1 MAGRGHR
8 RLTYGSSRR
17 KDGVQAFWSSC
28 QSDDESEKRRTN
40 PKRQQTLRLRYHIEA
55 LLFDTITDHA
65 TRSNQPAPL
74 EIPTVVPGSPDSF
87 ELIHAEHPDDEMDVQ
102 ESIDIPLVEA
112 VDAPRKQNATARDK
126 PLGLLDLP
134 SKVRK
139 QILKIALKEPKAVAP
154 FYHTGCVELAEHLVT
169 KPNIDISLLLVNK
182 QLHAEAADALYGANA
197 FRFSNPQLALWWFRH
212 IGPTNVS
219 RIRTAYFIMD
229 SFDHMN
235 FYVREERLWQNV
247 FTWLE
252 QRQNFQVIS
261 LSFERWNEEGMNWMT
276 DFDIDRVESARD
288 GSMRALFKFRG
299 LQSVKIRPGTF
310 LNRGHMDDLS
320 QAMMLP
326 KK

>member
-1 MAGRGHR
+1 M
-8 RLTYGSSRR
+8 
-17 KDGVQAFWSSC
+17 
-28 QSDDESEKRRTN
+28 
-40 PKRQQTLRLRYHIEA
+40 
-55 LLFDTITDHA
+55 
-65 TRSNQPAPL
+65 
-74 EIPTVVPGSPDSF
+74 PGSPDSF